1 LRDASYPVE
10 VRLSFEPPI
19 VTEHLQ
25 AIITVLSLLNP
36 FMCAAMFMQIEAGRP
51 PGAQMGP
58 ATKVALAVF
67 VILTV
72 AALVRVK
79 VLPLVVVA
87 TTVNGRRRLRAR
99 HGHALH
105 GTDRY
110 RDGCSICTAGRAI
123 IHG

>member
-1 LRDASYPVE
+1 
-10 VRLSFEPPI
+10 
-19 VTEHLQ
+19 
-25 AIITVLSLLNP
+25 
-36 FMCAAMFMQIEAGRP
+36 
-51 PGAQMGP
+51 MGP
-58 ATKVALAVF
+58 ATKVAPAVF

-87 TTVNGRRRLRAR
+87 TTVNGQRRLRAR

-110 RDGCSICTAGRAI
+110 RDGSSICADGHAI